1 MSQCGRVESSA
12 WVGEMRSERMN
23 LFFLRHFTL
32 AAATSLA
39 RLSRLCSH
47 TSSSLR
53 ACSMPPSTPRLPL
66 LLQLRILNHLY
77 VDNVLYGGADYIS
90 KMKPLLRLA
99 NVCKTWREHSKP
111 HKYSF
116 ATLPFQW
123 FSNSE
128 KEYRLDFEPNEYILQ
143 LYENAD
149 VVPMLLRMDFDAPNG
164 QALSE
169 RDAPFRK
176 QVERSLEVFHEVPHL
191 QLEMRALESGSY
203 SDLVWRFIRKFR
215 SQVSLLPCEL
225 SQWILTL
232 LYIIGLKKLTLSSR
246 VAKPDYAHLSFPPK
260 PSMSP
265 LPSTLVRLDLVGL
278 VLDDWTIGIPSVKVL
293 TLDHVKFGS
302 LKATNEQTSNCC
314 RNFFDSFPSLDAIAF
329 NKLGRLAPDAL
340 SRLKVYGITQLRLGP
355 CSFRCICE
363 HGPTDPPSA
372 ILPPFS
378 HSLARYFRCKIKYFT
393 LPSIQK
399 AALLEEV
406 LSSRP
411 DQPYPPYLAKLH
423 TVSLHSSPFVDNDRP
438 FFEIRKK
445 YQFETARKLL
455 DEAGLKELELNW
467 IHQDQVEV
475 VDWEPRSYTL
485 R

>member
-1 MSQCGRVESSA
+1 VSQCGRVESSA

-215 SQVSLLPCEL
+215 S
-225 SQWILTL
+225 
-232 LYIIGLKKLTLSSR
+232 
-246 VAKPDYAHLSFPPK
+246 
-260 PSMSP
+260 
-265 LPSTLVRLDLVGL
+265 
-278 VLDDWTIGIPSVKVL
+278 
-293 TLDHVKFGS
+293 
-302 LKATNEQTSNCC
+302 
-314 RNFFDSFPSLDAIAF
+314 
-329 NKLGRLAPDAL
+329 
-340 SRLKVYGITQLRLGP
+340 
-355 CSFRCICE
+355 
-363 HGPTDPPSA
+363 
-372 ILPPFS
+372 
-378 HSLARYFRCKIKYFT
+378 
-393 LPSIQK
+393 
-399 AALLEEV
+399 
-406 LSSRP
+406 
-411 DQPYPPYLAKLH
+411 
-423 TVSLHSSPFVDNDRP
+423 
-438 FFEIRKK
+438 
-445 YQFETARKLL
+445 
-455 DEAGLKELELNW
+455 
-467 IHQDQVEV
+467 
-475 VDWEPRSYTL
+475 
-485 R
+485 